1 MLQVLR
7 PLKFSCSA
15 TLLDPLRARKGRL
28 LNMVRKQILA
38 PNLTSIPVLG
48 LPAPQQ
54 LTTQATSP
62 CTSSMLDSSR
72 TSTSSAVHGSSYTSA
87 QLSPARKTHYN
98 EPASD
103 LDEPYAGRPSTAPGS
118 SISSRANSQAS
129 HIERLPD
136 MAVPSNLPPSV
147 VPFKMS
153 RKGLAG
159 RAAQSLP
166 SNSPGH
172 SIVSLPASPLA
183 ASHLGRSAA
192 LPSPVSAS
200 FNLAQR
206 QPSSAASA
214 APPTRHLAA
223 PPVTRPR
230 GASLGEA
237 SRKESNKA
245 MAALLPQLLPASS
258 IVVKDSNETQHQL
271 RQSQSRRDVL
281 VLDNDASPKSKPART
296 RAATSV
302 SSRPPTASEQIKAA
316 YLARG
321 TFAHHALEQA
331 LRPASASTPAESD
344 ILAGPRHPSLAR
356 LTQTQAR
363 PSTADAL
370 FVPCAAES
378 AAAASWR
385 ASVGAR
391 ARPQRPPFDTH
402 HSDTPTPRLHA
413 SRLAEHFLPL
423 DADQRSPLPV
433 NTVQTWV

>member
-1 MLQVLR
+1 MLR

-28 LNMVRKQILA
+28 LNMVRKQIFA
-38 PNLTSIPVLG
+38 PNLASIPVIG

-54 LTTQATSP
+54 LAAQVTSP
-62 CTSSMLDSSR
+62 CSSTMDDSSS
-72 TSTSSAVHGSSYTSA
+72 TSTGSAFRGSSCTSA
-87 QLSPARKTHYN
+87 QLSPAYKAAYS
-98 EPASD
+98 EPAPD
-103 LDEPYAGRPSTAPGS
+103 RDEPYAGRPSTAS
-118 SISSRANSQAS
+118 SSSMSSRATGSAS
-129 HIERLPD
+129 CIERLPGL
-136 MAVPSNLPPSV
+136 AVPGNLPPSL

-153 RKGLAG
+153 RRGLVG

-192 LPSPVSAS
+192 PPSPASAS
-200 FNLAQR
+200 FNIVQR
-206 QPSSAASA
+206 QPTSAASA

-223 PPVTRPR
+223 PPVTRAR

-237 SRKESNKA
+237 SRKESNNA
-245 MAALLPQLLPASS
+245 IAALLPQLLPASP
-258 IVVKDSNETQHQL
+258 IVARDSNDAEPQL
-271 RQSQSRRDVL
+271 RHAQSRRDVH
-281 VLDNDASPKSKPART
+281 VFENDASPKSMPARK

-331 LRPASASTPAESD
+331 LRPASASTAAESD

-356 LTQTQAR
+356 LAPKQAR
-363 PSTADAL
+363 PSTADVL
-370 FVPCAAES
+370 CVPR
-378 AAAASWR
+378 AAAAAEASTAPWR

-391 ARPQRPPFDTH
+391 ARPQRPPLDTH

-413 SRLAEHFLPL
+413 SRLAEPFRAL
-423 DADQRSPLPV
+423 DDQRSPLPV
-433 NTVQTWV
+433 NMAQTWV